1 MKKQLVVLTAVVAAS
16 TMIMTGCGK
25 KDIVNPD
32 DHVTLPEYKGIEVEV
47 DAINVTEEEINSY
60 IEAALENAAVTEE
73 VTDRAVE
80 EGDTVNIDYVGK
92 KDGVAFEGGTSP
104 EGGYDLLI
112 GSGNFIDGF
121 EDGLI
126 GAKKG
131 ETVELDLTF
140 PENYDNELLAG
151 QAVVFTVTVNKITT
165 SVVPELTDEVVPTLA
180 EECKT
185 VDEYKQYVADLLLEQ
200 ETETYHNTIGG
211 TVFQKVFEEATVE
224 NIPQDMVDKYTEM
237 QKAMAESFAA
247 IYQTDLETYVTQGLQ
262 STMEDFEKQVE
273 AMANDMAK
281 ENLIIRAI
289 SKAEGISV
297 TEQEIKDFAE
307 ESYAQSGAESADA
320 YIEQVGKDEIETF
333 LLSEK
338 VMEALEGFAQVTEK

>member
-1 MKKQLVVLTAVVAAS
+1 MKKQLIVLTAVVTAS

-25 KDIVNPD
+25 KDKVNPD
-32 DHVTLPEYKGIEVEV
+32 DYVTLPEYKGIEVEV
-47 DAINVTEEEINSY
+47 DAIHVTEDEIDAY
-60 IEAALENAAVTEE
+60 IKAALNNASVMEE

-80 EGDTVNIDYVGK
+80 EGDIVNIDYVGK

-104 EGGYDLLI
+104 EGGYDLTI
-112 GSGNFIDGF
+112 GSGRFIEGF

-126 GAKKG
+126 GVKKG
-131 ETVELDLTF
+131 ETVELDLAF
-140 PENYDNELLAG
+140 PEEYENELLAG

-185 VDEYKQYVADLLLEQ
+185 IDEYKKYVADLLLEE
-200 ETETYHNTIGG
+200 ETKNYHNTIGG
-211 TVFQKVFEEATVE
+211 TVFGKVFNEATVE
-224 NIPQDMVDKYTEM
+224 NIPKDMITKYKEL
-237 QKAMAESFAA
+237 QRKMAESFAG
-247 IYQTDLETYVTQGLQ
+247 IYQTDLETYITQGLQ
-262 STMEDFEKQVE
+262 QTMEEFEAQIE

-281 ENLIIRAI
+281 ENLIIYAI
-289 SKAEGISV
+289 AKKEGLSV
-297 TEQEIKDFAE
+297 TEQEIRDFAE
-307 ESYAQSGAESADA
+307 ESFEQSGAKSADA

-338 VMEALEGFAQVTEK
+338 VMEVLEGYANVTEK